1 MHAHVSH
8 VPSAGTMSSF
18 VPCVIKSRV
27 FLHVFSIKKIT
38 FWVHGGH
45 AIPHVSERRND
56 CNSDCETAL
65 CMTFDLS
72 PFFNTVSHKLILSV
86 HSRFP
91 SFLCQFYTQCLFLL
105 VFSCQL
111 ISLLFNRAASVFAAH
126 LFSIC
131 GENLGVLTFDAG
143 VRQDISL
150 IAAWSDRCGTLHQ
163 KAWQFI
169 SSCLTELSKKDKIS
183 LDNLPEPFLHN
194 PG

>member
-1 MHAHVSH
+1 MCFQK
-8 VPSAGTMSSF
+8 SS
-18 VPCVIKSRV
+18 V
-27 FLHVFSIKKIT
+27 LHVFSIKKNNVLGSRRPWDTTCIWKEKWLQQWLWNSFVDD
-38 FWVHGGH
+38 FW
-45 AIPHVSERRND
+45 
-56 CNSDCETAL
+56 T
-65 CMTFDLS
+65 LS
-72 PFFNTVSHKLILSV
+72 LMLSV
-86 HSRFP
+86 HSKLP

-150 IAAWSDRCGTLHQ
+150 IAAWSDRCGALHQ

-169 SSCLTELSKKDKIS
+169 SSCLADISKKDKIS